1 MTFFFA
7 QGDRPA
13 GSHGEIIVAPHA
25 PALECRVVSL
35 SAAGATLVVPVGTVV
50 PDAITL
56 AVAGEFVMRRC
67 QVVWQ
72 QPGRVGVA
80 FELPA

>member
-1 MTFFFA
+1 MNLFSP
-7 QGDRPA
+7 QEDRPA
-13 GSHGEIIVAPHA
+13 GAHGEIIVAPHA
-25 PALECRVVSL
+25 PALECRVVGL
-35 SAAGATLVVPVGTVV
+35 SAAGATLMVPDGTVV

-80 FELPA
+80 FERPV